1 MKKNFYSV
9 YTYKMNHLGLK
20 DYVVEQANE
29 GMDLV
34 PRAVMPQAAGKPFAL
49 GKKTIRQIPA
59 ISGNSQTSAGGT
71 STIFS
76 LGYGHGAGMLV
87 NGSPYIKLTMRVTQA
102 TNGTWGFAGSPVADA
117 SSIIQR
123 ATVMAGGAN
132 IEQVNQYWL
141 YKSAIINPFFTNAS
155 YSNVSSLISGGVSMV
170 NNLKPMPYDTA
181 NTSGTG
187 TNGVFTYNPNTYWKT
202 SATASQNDI
211 TVCIPLALSI
221 FNSTQGGY
229 LPLELLSSPI
239 QVQIDFNNAAT
250 AFFSSSDLVTD
261 YSISNASIVYETVA
275 CPESYYNSL
284 RQAMASGKLYQ
295 LPLECCLTSQTAG
308 GATVSYQLATSL
320 SSVNA
325 VFVGKIQ
332 SADLGDSSKT
342 KYFSASNGSST
353 VGGVDTAVSL
363 RQLYFDGYPVW
374 SGLPLVNSDQQL
386 ASELLRTVTA
396 NVANADYSWIIA
408 SQGTEDAVG
417 SFRRG
422 FYVRGFNCRNFSEED
437 LQATGMPVA
446 VMNFQENDSNSSAS
460 DQLYLFIVYSATAVI
475 DGSGSLSIIR

>member
-1 MKKNFYSV
+1 
-9 YTYKMNHLGLK
+9 MNHLGLK
-20 DYVVEQANE
+20 DYVVEQPNE
-29 GMDLV
+29 GVDLV

-87 NGSPYIKLTMRVTQA
+87 NGSPYIKFTLEVPVTTGQA
-102 TNGTWGFAGSPVADA
+102 SGGTWGFSASPVADA
-117 SSIIQR
+117 SSLIQR

-141 YKSAIINPFFTNAS
+141 YKSAIINPFFTNSS
-155 YSNVSSLISGGVSMV
+155 YSNVSSLMAGGVSMV

-187 TNGVFTYNPNTYWKT
+187 ANGVFTYNPNTFWKT
-202 SATASQNDI
+202 AASNNQI
-211 TVCIPLALSI
+211 TICLPLALSI

-239 QVQIDFNNAAT
+239 QVQIDWNNAAQ
-250 AFFSSSDLVTD
+250 AFFSSSDLVST
-261 YSISNASIVYETVA
+261 YSVSDCSIVYETVA

-295 LPLECCLTSQTAG
+295 LPLECCLTSQTQG

-332 SADLGDSSKT
+332 SGDLGDSSKS
-342 KYFSASNGSST
+342 KYFSASNNST
-353 VGGVDTAVSL
+353 PYNGVDTAVTL

-374 SGLPLVNSDQQL
+374 SGIPLVNSDQQL
-386 ASELLRTVTA
+386 AAELLRAVTA
-396 NVANADYSWIIA
+396 NTTNADYSWIIP
-408 SQGTEDAVG
+408 SLGVENAVG

-422 FYVRGFNCRNFSEED
+422 FYVRGFNCRNFAEED

-446 VMNFQENDSNSSAS
+446 VMNFQESDSNSSSS
-460 DQLYLFIVYSATAVI
+460 DQIYIFVVYSATAVI